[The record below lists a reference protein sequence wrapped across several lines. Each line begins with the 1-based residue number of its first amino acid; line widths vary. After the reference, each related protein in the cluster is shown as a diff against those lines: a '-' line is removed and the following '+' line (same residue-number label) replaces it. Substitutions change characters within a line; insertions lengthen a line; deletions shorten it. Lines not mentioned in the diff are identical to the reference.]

1 MFHLNFAE
9 KDKNGNPRN
18 QTFTAA
24 AIIRDKKRML
34 KEYSHNINTEAD
46 VTKIFKDYNQ
56 RYDLLYLEA
65 INVKTS
71 QIIKLK

>member
-9 KDKNGNPRN
+9 KDENGNPKN
-18 QTFTAA
+18 QTFTVA
-24 AIIRDKKRML
+24 AIIRDNKGMR

-46 VTKIFKDYNQ
+46 VTEIFEDYNQ
-56 RYDLLYLEA
+56 RDDLLYFEA
-65 INVKTS
+65 WDVKTG